1 MQFKFNRIVFWGT
14 YDIGKPRVRLL
25 IAGAREMGLEII
37 ECHSDIWQGV
47 EDKSQLSGVK
57 AKAKCILSL
66 FSSYPLLIYRY
77 LHLPPHDVVIVGYL
91 GQFDILVIWMFA
103 RLRGV
108 PICWDVFISLYDTVV
123 IDRKI
128 VPKESMA
135 ALLLYIL
142 EWLSSRAAN
151 QLFMDTRTHAEYFE
165 KLYHLRKNSVSHVYV
180 GAESNIFKKKK
191 IIQRPKKVYTVLFY
205 GQFIPLHGI
214 DTIVH
219 AANILE
225 KLKEDVRWIIIGKGQ
240 EKHSIDELIKEIGVK
255 SIHRISW
262 VPYEQ
267 LIEYINKAD
276 ICLGIFGASG
286 KATRVIPNKI
296 YQILSA
302 GKPIITADSLAMR
315 EIFHESPILRLIEPG
330 NPEVLA
336 LAILDLRKTL
346 KELIDT
352 KAYLHKSPAIGYVE
366 VGKQLIDI
374 FKNVNEKSYSKTS
387 L

>member
-1 MQFKFNRIVFWGT
+1 MRLKSKRIVFWGT

-25 IAGAREMGLEII
+25 LAGAREMGLEVI
-37 ECHSDIWQGV
+37 ECHSSIWEGI
-47 EDKSQLSGVK
+47 EDKSQLSGMT
-57 AKAKCILSL
+57 AKAKRILPL
-66 FSSYPLLIYRY
+66 FLAYPFLIYRY
-77 LHLPPHDVVIVGYL
+77 LQLPPHDVVVVSYM

-128 VPKESMA
+128 VPQKSIA
-135 ALLLYIL
+135 ALMLYFL

-165 KLYHLRKNSVSHVYV
+165 KLYRLRPNSVNHVYV
-180 GAESNIFKKKK
+180 GAESNIFKKKE
-191 IIQRPKKVYTVLFY
+191 IIQKPKEVFTVLFY

-214 DTIVH
+214 DTIVR
-219 AANILE
+219 AAKIIE
-225 KLKEDVRWIIIGKGQ
+225 KSEEDVRWILIGKGQ
-240 EKHSIDELIKEIGVK
+240 EEPRVDELIKKIGVK

-267 LIEYINKAD
+267 LIEYINEAD

-286 KATRVIPNKI
+286 KATRVIPNKV

-302 GKPIITADSLAMR
+302 GKPLITGDTPAIR
-315 EIFHESPILRLIEPG
+315 ELLNEGPIVRLVNPGSPE
-330 NPEVLA
+330 A
-336 LAILDLRKTL
+336 LASGVLDLRQALERKNDMPIYPENL
-346 KELIDT
+346 
-352 KAYLHKSPAIGYVE
+352 PAIGPTE
-366 VGKQLIDI
+366 VGNQLVDI
-374 FKNVNEKSYSKTS
+374 LETCEI
-387 L
+387 

>member
-1 MQFKFNRIVFWGT
+1 MHLKSKRVVFWGT
-14 YDIGKPRVRLL
+14 YDKGKPRVRLL
-25 IAGAREMGLEII
+25 LAGARAMGLEFL
-37 ECHSDIWQGV
+37 ECHSDIWKGM
-47 EDKSQLSGVK
+47 EDKSQLSGIK
-57 AKAKCILSL
+57 AKTKRILSL
-66 FSSYPLLIYRY
+66 FLSYPFLIYRY
-77 LHLPPHDVVIVGYL
+77 LQLPPHDVVVVSYM

-108 PICWDVFISLYDTVV
+108 PICWDVFISLYDTIV

-128 VPKESMA
+128 VHQNSMA
-135 ALLLYIL
+135 ALLLYSL

-165 KLYHLRKNSVSHVYV
+165 KLYHLQPNSVHHVYV
-180 GAESNIFKKKK
+180 GAESNIFKKKE
-191 IIQRPKKVYTVLFY
+191 IIQRPRKVYTVLFY

-219 AANILE
+219 AAKILE

-296 YQILSA
+296 YQIVSA
-302 GKPIITADSLAMR
+302 GKPIITADSPAMR

-330 NPEVLA
+330 NPGVLA

-352 KAYLHKSPAIGYVE
+352 KAYFDKLPAIGYVE
-366 VGKQLIDI
+366 IGEQLIEI
-374 FKNVNEKSYSKTS
+374 LKKCK
-387 L
+387 